1 MNSATGSSIMGTSVM
16 GASVMGTPG
25 GEFLG
30 RMRERIT
37 LESRAGADDGLGGL
51 TRVWRPVAQVWAA
64 IEMQAPGEAPHA
76 GGISHALRYRLVVRR
91 RAALSPAWRI
101 AWRNR
106 HLAITAVDAV
116 PGRAD
121 LALLT
126 ARELPEG

>member
-1 MNSATGSSIMGTSVM
+1 MTGIVGSGVSGR
-16 GASVMGTPG
+16 
-25 GEFLG
+25 GEYLG
-30 RMRERIT
+30 RMREQVT

-64 IEMQAPGEAPHA
+64 IETEALGEAPYA
-76 GGISHALRYRLVVRR
+76 GQVSHPLRYRLVVRR
-91 RAALSPAWRI
+91 RADLSPAWRI

-106 HLAITAVDAV
+106 RLAITAIDAV

-126 ARELPEG
+126 AREVPGP